1 MNDSELEERTLRGKK
16 KKKKLVIMQL
26 RVINESERYLKV
38 ISHRIGG
45 PLYAG
50 TVKEREQSRKINFFF
65 DLGNCLHNNTITER
79 KN

>member
-1 MNDSELEERTLRGKK
+1 MVNELKREHLEVKK
-16 KKKKLVIMQL
+16 KTLVIMQL

-38 ISHRIGG
+38 ISHIIGG

-65 DLGNCLHNNTITER
+65 DLGNCLHNNTIT
-79 KN
+79 